1 MGAAVART
9 SPWGRVA
16 FGVRCRGTGVARAT
30 GEAQSPTE
38 GVRAGHVP
46 SIARMITRVES
57 GSANVAEQ
65 VAELYKAGG
74 HARILGITGAPG
86 AGKSTLVSSLVR
98 ELRNR
103 DKTVGIIAID
113 PSSPFSGGSILGDRI
128 RMSDLYHDPGVYIR
142 SMATRGALGGLARA
156 TIDAVAVLDA
166 AGKDVVLV
174 ETVGVGQDEVDIVR
188 ACHTT
193 VVISAPG
200 MGDDVQAVK
209 AGILEIADIHVVNK
223 ADRPEANKTIRELKM
238 MLKDSGHLA
247 TAGWKI
253 PVLATVAER
262 GEGIEEL
269 ADTVGRHHDHLVSSD
284 ELERREQTM
293 AAHRLKT
300 IIQGVALDRIED
312 PSNGP
317 DFEAAVEEV
326 RLRRRAPF
334 TVALDLLERSV

>member
-1 MGAAVART
+1 M
-9 SPWGRVA
+9 
-16 FGVRCRGTGVARAT
+16 ARAT
-30 GEAQSPTE
+30 DSAQSLTE
-38 GVRAGHVP
+38 QVRAGHVP

-57 GSANVAEQ
+57 GAANVAEQ

-98 ELRNR
+98 ELRAR
-103 DKTVGIIAID
+103 DKTVGIVAID
-113 PSSPFSGGSILGDRI
+113 PSSPFTGGSILGDRI
-128 RMSDLYHDPGVYIR
+128 RMGELYLDPGVFIR

-238 MLKDSGHLA
+238 MLRDSGHVS
-247 TAGWKI
+247 TSGWKI
-253 PVLATVAER
+253 PVLATVAEH
-262 GEGIEEL
+262 GKGVDEL
-269 ADTVGRHHDHLVSSD
+269 ADAMERHYDQLVSSN
-284 ELERREQTM
+284 EIERRERTM

-312 PSNGP
+312 PSIGP
-317 DFEAAVEEV
+317 DFDAAVEDV
-326 RLRRRAPF
+326 RLRKRAPF
-334 TVALDLLERSV
+334 TVALDLLENSV

>member
-1 MGAAVART
+1 M
-9 SPWGRVA
+9 S
-16 FGVRCRGTGVARAT
+16 RAT
-30 GEAQSPTE
+30 DSAQSLTE
-38 GVRAGHVP
+38 QVRAGHVP

-57 GSANVAEQ
+57 GTGNVAEQ

-74 HARILGITGAPG
+74 NARILGVTGAPG

-98 ELRNR
+98 ELRERGN
-103 DKTVGIIAID
+103 TVGIIAID

-128 RMSDLYHDPGVYIR
+128 RMSDLYHDPGVFIR

-156 TIDAVAVLDA
+156 TVDAVTVLDA
-166 AGKDVVLV
+166 SGKDIVLV

-193 VVISAPG
+193 VVTSAPG

-238 MLKDSGHLA
+238 MLKDSGHMSA
-247 TAGWKI
+247 GGWKI
-253 PVLATVAER
+253 PVLATVAEQ
-262 GEGIEEL
+262 GKGVGEL
-269 ADTVGRHHDHLVSSD
+269 ADAMESHYDHLVSSG
-284 ELERREQTM
+284 EIERREQDM

-312 PSNGP
+312 PSSGP
-317 DFEAAVEEV
+317 DFDAAVEDV

-334 TVALDLLERSV
+334 TVALDLLENSV

>member
-1 MGAAVART
+1 
-9 SPWGRVA
+9 
-16 FGVRCRGTGVARAT
+16 
-30 GEAQSPTE
+30 
-38 GVRAGHVP
+38 
-46 SIARMITRVES
+46 MISRVES
-57 GSANVAEQ
+57 GADNVAEQ

-98 ELRNR
+98 ELRAR
-103 DKTVGIIAID
+103 GKTVGIIAID

-128 RMSDLYHDPGVYIR
+128 RMGELYHDPGVFIR

-156 TIDAVAVLDA
+156 TIDAVAVFDA
-166 AGKDVVLV
+166 AGKDIVLV

-209 AGILEIADIHVVNK
+209 AGILEIADVHVVNK
-223 ADRPEANKTIRELKM
+223 ADRPDANKTIRELKM
-238 MLKDSGHLA
+238 MLKDSGHVS
-247 TAGWKI
+247 TGSWKI
-253 PVLATVAER
+253 PVLATVAEH
-262 GEGIEEL
+262 GKGVDEL
-269 ADTVGRHHDHLVSSD
+269 ADAMERHYDHLVSSI
-284 ELERREQTM
+284 EIERRERTM

-312 PSNGP
+312 PSIGP
-317 DFEAAVEEV
+317 DFDAAVEDV
-326 RLRRRAPF
+326 RLRKRAPF
-334 TVALDLLERSV
+334 TVALDLLESSV

>member
-1 MGAAVART
+1 
-9 SPWGRVA
+9 
-16 FGVRCRGTGVARAT
+16 
-30 GEAQSPTE
+30 
-38 GVRAGHVP
+38 
-46 SIARMITRVES
+46 MITRVES
-57 GSANVAEQ
+57 GAANVAEQ

-98 ELRNR
+98 ELRAR

-113 PSSPFSGGSILGDRI
+113 PSSPFTGGSILGDRI
-128 RMSDLYHDPGVYIR
+128 RMGELYLDPGVFIR

-238 MLKDSGHLA
+238 MLRDSGHVS
-247 TAGWKI
+247 TSGWKI
-253 PVLATVAER
+253 PVLATVAEH
-262 GEGIEEL
+262 GKGVDEL
-269 ADTVGRHHDHLVSSD
+269 ADAMERHYDQLVSSN
-284 ELERREQTM
+284 EIERRERTM

-312 PSNGP
+312 PSIGP
-317 DFEAAVEEV
+317 DFDAAVEDV
-326 RLRRRAPF
+326 RLRKRAPF
-334 TVALDLLERSV
+334 IVALDLLENSV